1 MSPFMRLPAVLIEV
15 SGDPDYPLHLRN
27 CLNSLYEDGRVNYI
41 YNLDFYQQ
49 VYVVTD
55 AEPLCEA
62 GWESL
67 LGALEAYGEQKN
79 TADSLEE

>member
-1 MSPFMRLPAVLIEV
+1 MYPGMLLGRYLEKVRPDLNVSFHALTRSPIEV

-49 VYVVTD
+49 VYVRT
-55 AEPLCEA
+55 
-62 GWESL
+62 
-67 LGALEAYGEQKN
+67 AL
-79 TADSLEE
+79 